1 MSRPV
6 RTPFSP
12 DLRSAIASEAELLF
26 AERGFDGACIREIAH
41 RAGVTTALIYHY
53 YGNKGGLYLHL
64 METTVSSQT
73 VQIEGIA
80 ASSAAPPEK
89 VRRVVR
95 VLLDSYRE
103 YPQRIRLIHRAV
115 DERHPSAVALAERWF
130 SRMTRALRTIAEEG
144 IKKKLFK
151 PLSPHVVP
159 FMILALVVHAFRS
172 EKIQERITPG
182 FPAAALFET
191 LEEFILT
198 LLVIPQE
205 KGKRNPL
212 ENHGKKSSLVSR
224 KANV

>member
-12 DLRSAIASEAELLF
+12 DLRATIAAEAELLF

-41 RAGVTTALIYHY
+41 QAGVTTALIYHY
-53 YGNKGGLYLHL
+53 YGNKEELYLHL
-64 METTVSSQT
+64 METIVSSQT
-73 VQIEGIA
+73 MQIEEIA
-80 ASSAAPPEK
+80 AGSAAPPDK

-95 VLLDSYRE
+95 VLLDSYRA

-115 DERHPSAVALAERWF
+115 DECHRSAAALAERWF

-151 PLSPHVVP
+151 PLSPDLAP
-159 FMILALVVHAFRS
+159 FIILALIVHAFRS

-182 FPAAALFET
+182 FPAAALFEA
-191 LEEFILT
+191 LEELVLT

-205 KGKRNPL
+205 KGKRNL
-212 ENHGKKSSLVSR
+212 RENLGKKSSLVSR
-224 KANV
+224 KAHA